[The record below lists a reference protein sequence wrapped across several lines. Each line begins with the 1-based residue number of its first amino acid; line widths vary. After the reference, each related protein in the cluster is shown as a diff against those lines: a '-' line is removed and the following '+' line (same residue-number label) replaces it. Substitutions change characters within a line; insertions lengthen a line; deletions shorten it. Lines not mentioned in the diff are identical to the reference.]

1 MKETCTIY
9 FRALGFELA
18 DTDILAI
25 CLYVC
30 QPLIWS
36 VSYWHWFCLLCLLFH
51 SLDQKGLI
59 FSSDR
64 NAPVPIKLL
73 SKSFKF
79 KISESCPYILK
90 LVKSHAMHLWSPPF
104 LFCKCSLV
112 ISNRNKHFEYV
123 HLLEFFPQW
132 WVWDRHG
139 FYSWKIIWL
148 RWSRLLS
155 KYSGRSDAGKTE
167 CTETYSQGKAVIF
180 VTFYSYHHV
189 TSTEHLF
196 SPQDDLQRKALFSFT
211 LKRP

>member
-1 MKETCTIY
+1 MKETCAIY

-18 DTDILAI
+18 DTDILGI

-64 NAPVPIKLL
+64 NTPTPIKLL
-73 SKSFKF
+73 SESFKF

-123 HLLEFFPQW
+123 HLLVFPAVVSLRQRWVLLLENHLASVKQTTVQIQW
-132 WVWDRHG
+132 QIWYWQNWVHWD
-139 FYSWKIIWL
+139 L
-148 RWSRLLS
+148 
-155 KYSGRSDAGKTE
+155 
-167 CTETYSQGKAVIF
+167 
-180 VTFYSYHHV
+180 
-189 TSTEHLF
+189 
-196 SPQDDLQRKALFSFT
+196 
-211 LKRP
+211 